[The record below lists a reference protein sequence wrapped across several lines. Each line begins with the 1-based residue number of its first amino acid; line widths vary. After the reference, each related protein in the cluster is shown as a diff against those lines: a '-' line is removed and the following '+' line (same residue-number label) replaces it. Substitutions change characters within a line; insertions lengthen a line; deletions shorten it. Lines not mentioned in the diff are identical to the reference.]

1 MNCEHI
7 RTEFSALLDDELN
20 AEDRELVEEHLSECS
35 DCLRELHGYK
45 QVTEAYRYHH
55 PVKAPADFEARVR
68 EALRPASRR
77 LPGAFW
83 WRYGLAAASIAL
95 VGGLVVWRGAQSG
108 QSALDMARYEAAPS
122 AAAPEAH
129 MANEAMPMAE
139 APPAAPL
146 SGETLALRSAP
157 AMSDED
163 VAAFSESAGAAP
175 PPAPAPPASPPA
187 PARAIGREDL
197 AAGATAAETAM
208 ASEPLEAESAAA
220 DDGAR
225 GVGLGGG
232 GGGFGGGG
240 LAGGGFGGG
249 AALGRAAGARA
260 ASQPAEEPVAPAGPG
275 AAKESSEAPEAA
287 FQLKMAPPAPDLA
300 EGPADAVAVTVRQWR
315 DREFRLEDGTWRE
328 AGYGAEPRTVIAIPS
343 AAWNAMLDRH
353 NDLHHLC
360 DVAEPVIVALDGAW
374 YEFRREDA
382 EGGVE
387 QPLDATEDE

>member
-1 MNCEHI
+1 MPLNCEHI

-45 QVTEAYRYHH
+45 QVTDAYRYHH

-108 QSALDMARYEAAPS
+108 QSALEMARYEAAPS
-122 AAAPEAH
+122 AAAPEAQ

-139 APPAAPL
+139 IPPAAPL

-157 AMSDED
+157 ALADED
-163 VAAFSESAGAAP
+163 VAALPERAEAAP

-187 PARAIGREDL
+187 PARAMRRADQ
-197 AAGATAAETAM
+197 ADGATAAESALAT
-208 ASEPLEAESAAA
+208 EPVDAESAAA

-232 GGGFGGGG
+232 GFGGGG
-240 LAGGGFGGG
+240 LGGGGFGGG
-249 AALGRAAGARA
+249 AELGRAAGAWA
-260 ASQPAEEPVAPAGPG
+260 ASQPAEEPVAPAAPD

-300 EGPADAVAVTVRQWR
+300 EEPADAVAVTVRRWR
-315 DREFRLEDGTWRE
+315 DCEFRLEDGIWRE
-328 AGYGAEPRTVIAIPS
+328 AGYGAEPRTVITIPS

-360 DVAEPVIVALDGAW
+360 DVAEPVIVALDGGW

-382 EGGVE
+382 EGGGE
-387 QPLDATEDE
+387 KKPNDTE